1 VKISI
6 YTRTKSDA
14 GRWQYRRVK
23 TGRGRRPADL
33 RGPFFLRH
41 GTPDGKRSWTAGG
54 DTLEAATD
62 AAERLQHALVAQ
74 SKGLTVTELDK
85 ISNVGRTPIKL
96 ACEKFLE
103 LKKAKAPKTLQA
115 YKLHLDE
122 FQKSLGRV
130 RFMDEISPNVM
141 RHYRDQMQKQGLAPK
156 TQHTRLL
163 TVTFLLKKNGLKNQL
178 PWDEFPV
185 FEVEPAVP
193 FTPEE
198 LKKVFAAMD
207 AEEKIRYRFF
217 LGTGLREGE
226 VTYTAWP
233 DLDLTKGTVTVR
245 PKADVGFTPKSHE
258 SRTVP
263 LPAALVAEL
272 KERRKKPPHARWV
285 FANEI
290 NAPEKHFL
298 RKLKRIALHAGLN
311 CGHCVTQVTKL
322 KRADKLNKGHLVAKA
337 FDKIH
342 GKEITD
348 ELHGALHAELDRIN
362 AMKRT
367 VTCKTDAVCQHWIL
381 HRFRKSCATRW
392 MEAGVPVRQIQ
403 SWLGHKDLET
413 TMQYLGTGDMQSEKT
428 RGQIDAA
435 FGD

>member
-6 YTRTKSDA
+6 YTRTKTD

-33 RGPFFLRH
+33 TGPFFLRH
-41 GTPDGKRSWTAGG
+41 RTPDGKRSWAAGG

-74 SKGLTVTELDK
+74 SKGLTVAELDK

-96 ACEKFLE
+96 ACENFLE
-103 LKKAKAPKTLQA
+103 LKKAKAPKTLAA
-115 YKLHLDE
+115 YRLHLAE
-122 FQKSLGRV
+122 FQKSLGKV
-130 RFMDEISPNVM
+130 RFMDDITPEVM
-141 RHYRDQMQKQGLAPK
+141 RRYRDHMQKLGLAPK

-163 TVTFLLKKNGLKNQL
+163 TVTFLLKKNGMKNQL

-207 AEEKIRYRFF
+207 AEEKLRYRFF
-217 LGTGLREGE
+217 LGSGLREGE
-226 VTYTAWP
+226 VTHTAWS

-245 PKADVGFTPKSHE
+245 PKSDVGFTPKSHE

-263 LPAALVAEL
+263 LPASLVAEL
-272 KERRKKPPHARWV
+272 KERHKNPPHPRWV
-285 FANEI
+285 FVNEI

-298 RKLKRIALHAGLN
+298 RKLKRIALRAGLN
-311 CGHCVTQVTKL
+311 CGHCTAQVTKITREERRRRNGL
-322 KRADKLNKGHLVAKA
+322 KTAA
-337 FDKIH
+337 FVESQKSGT
-342 GKEITD
+342 GKEVGWLGKQYDGID
-348 ELHGALHAELDRIN
+348 

-367 VTCKTDAVCQHWIL
+367 VTCKDEAVCEHWIL

-403 SWLGHKDLET
+403 AWLGHKDLET
-413 TMQYLGTGDMQSEKT
+413 TMRYLGTGDMQSKQT
-428 RGQIDAA
+428 RAQIDAA